1 MSHITAADSQES
13 RFSKYKLK
21 EDLYKE
27 PEWLSSGNN
36 KLLIGG
42 TGARSKKRSIPT
54 TLIKRTS
61 KFLGET
67 NDDSDSPS
75 QPALPFQS
83 GVQRKR
89 FAGDAVAADHE
100 TTSIDEFQDLPP
112 KVSLYDRMN
121 NDDSSGNVLL
131 INNPDFGKFESDPNS
146 YKNVFN
152 RVQRSRVPVGS
163 SESGNPELP
172 FSVGKIDSLND
183 KEKDAEP
190 TIRETAVIVYGY
202 DDSQFASIVEQFSKY
217 GTILEDFNQR
227 KFLSQ
232 SKSYPVFIGPQWV
245 KFTYDNSA
253 SAVRALREN
262 NKLGASGSVIGVVP
276 YTRSSLEKLLGTS
289 IPDNQDIGCSM
300 SLVKLVSDQKLPEI
314 ELSSVFAAEGGN
326 HEERQDGRFRLKDG
340 SGLINV
346 PKTAKKENKG
356 FLERGMKL
364 VFGAGEV

>member
-1 MSHITAADSQES
+1 MSQISAADSQES

-27 PEWLSSGNN
+27 PEWLSSGGN
-36 KLLIGG
+36 KSLIGG
-42 TGARSKKRSIPT
+42 TGTRTKKRSIPT
-54 TLIKRTS
+54 TLIKRAS

-67 NDDSDSPS
+67 TDDADSSS

-89 FAGDAVAADHE
+89 FAGDSVIADHE

-112 KVSLYDRMN
+112 KVSLYDRMS
-121 NDDSSGNVLL
+121 NDENSGNALL
-131 INNPDFGKFESDPNS
+131 INSPGFGKFESDPNS
-146 YKNVFN
+146 YRNVFN

-163 SESGNPELP
+163 SESANPDLP
-172 FSVGKIDSLND
+172 FSVGKVDSLND
-183 KEKDAEP
+183 NEKDAEP

-202 DDSQFASIVEQFSKY
+202 DDSQFASVVEQFSKY
-217 GTILEDFNQR
+217 GTIMEDFNQR
-227 KFLSQ
+227 KLLSQ
-232 SKSYPVFIGPQWV
+232 SKNYPVFIGPQWV

-253 SAVRALREN
+253 SAVRALRDN

-314 ELSSVFAAEGGN
+314 ELSSIFAAEGGN
-326 HEERQDGRFRLKDG
+326 HEERQDGKFRLKDG
-340 SGLINV
+340 TGLINV
-346 PKTAKKENKG
+346 PKAAKKENKG
-356 FLERGMKL
+356 LLERGMKL